1 MPKPPLKRDEVIAK
15 DVLKMAQLGIPYEKI
30 CHKIGLGS
38 VHTLKKLY
46 SEELEQ
52 GRIDAEIAL
61 SNTAFRVATDPKNP
75 NPTMIMFLLKT
86 RFGYRETEHK
96 EVDLN
101 VKQKSLQDM
110 SDAELKAELNKYA
123 KSDEE

>member
-1 MPKPPLKRDEVIAK
+1 MPKPPLKYDPVKAK
-15 DVLKMAQLGIPYEKI
+15 DVLKMAQLGIPHDKI

-38 VHTLKKLY
+38 VNTLKKLY
-46 SEELEQ
+46 EKELEQ

-61 SNTAFRVATDPKNP
+61 SNTAFRVATDPENP

-86 RFGYRETEHK
+86 RFGYRETERK